1 MTQKNCSSLIFQL
14 GVGGGGGGGGVGG
27 GVWGWGWGG
36 EGGGPNILQYLRMS
50 KVMGKV
56 ILRN

>member
-1 MTQKNCSSLIFQL
+1 M
-14 GVGGGGGGGGVGG
+14 GVEGGGVGG

>member
-14 GVGGGGGGGGVGG
+14 GVGGGGGGGVGG

-36 EGGGPNILQYLRMS
+36 EGGDQTSCN
-50 KVMGKV
+50 V
-56 ILRN
+56 